1 MTAEH
6 AEDRPDDLADALTWL
21 RLMAH
26 NGPTEV
32 VRRRASLIA
41 TELDRLTLAATQT
54 GWDGDR

>member
-1 MTAEH
+1 MTADS

-32 VRRRASLIA
+32 VRRRAGLVA
-41 TELDRLTLAATQT
+41 TELDRLTLAAEQA
-54 GWDGDR
+54 GWDGD